1 MKHRFPNSSGSLRP
15 EDLSALLADT
25 ARQRRQAASAI
36 LAGRPIPAACVAS
49 LAKARDVLDDAVDRD
64 GLTDLLLGEDQSLHL
79 NLSEETTQLENDV
92 LYLEEGR
99 EALFKH
105 LAKHRHG
112 FRDAVRRALREL
124 APVSVRLLLCQ
135 AGALLR
141 APGQCRATAVQPA
154 WNAVALGRFAAAR
167 AESAVLWSAAP
178 LSGPGLADACTLPR
192 QAFALA
198 ASMGRQIVDAT
209 GREHACPLPLDQAA
223 RLESFNARLAML
235 LADPDWLAF
244 AYIGSGL
251 QFRRGETVVARQDCR
266 VSVDEEASLALL
278 EHIHNIVDAV
288 DPEREHF
295 RVEDDGHDVR
305 ISPTAGGQPGQD
317 FSPHEG
323 LDLVASA
330 LSLDLNQ
337 GPHLL
342 CCGGASGLELL
353 EALSAHTTAVRCLF
367 VTDREDHGR
376 KARELCPQ
384 TAVVEHPDIAAA
396 VFSAAAP

>member
-1 MKHRFPNSSGSLRP
+1 LRL
-15 EDLSALLADT
+15 EDLTALLADT
-25 ARQRRQAASAI
+25 ATQRRQAASAI
-36 LAGRPIPAACVAS
+36 LAGRPVPADSIAS
-49 LAKARDVLDDAVDRD
+49 LQRARDVLDNAVDRD
-64 GLTDLLLGEDQSLHL
+64 GLTDLPLGEDQSLRL
-79 NLSEETTQLENDV
+79 DLSEERTQLHNDI

-105 LAKHRHG
+105 LARHRHG
-112 FRDAVRRALREL
+112 FREATRRALREL
-124 APVSVRLLLCQ
+124 APVNVRLLLCQ

-167 AESAVLWSAAP
+167 AAQAVVWSAAP
-178 LSGPGLADACTLPR
+178 LSGPGLAEACTLPG
-192 QAFALA
+192 QAFVLA
-198 ASMGRQIVDAT
+198 ASLGRQIVDTA

-244 AYIGSGL
+244 AYVGSGL

-266 VSVDEEASLALL
+266 ASIDEDASLALL
-278 EHIHNIVDAV
+278 EHIHDIVDAV

-295 RVEDDGHDVR
+295 RVEDDGRDVR
-305 ISPTAGGQPGQD
+305 VSPTAGGEPGQD

-323 LDLVASA
+323 LELLAGA
-330 LSLDLNQ
+330 LSLDLHQ

-353 EALSAHTTAVRCLF
+353 EALSAHTAAVRCLF

-376 KARELCPQ
+376 KAKELCPQ
-384 TAVVEHPDIAAA
+384 TAVVDHPDIAAA